1 VVGELQ
7 IGRGPSGRKSSDSDG
22 EMKFDNEESLR
33 LDERGICC
41 CLFFLF
47 LLHMEGNKVVYGGS
61 FL

>member
-22 EMKFDNEESLR
+22 EMKFDCEEETLR

-41 CLFFLF
+41 CLFCLI
-47 LLHMEGNKVVYGGS
+47 LLVAYGGE
-61 FL
+61 